1 MEQTKSEWMDKI
13 CPQGKEHKIV
23 LNNHGIKVGIERQ
36 RYNQTWVGP
45 NSSILTP
52 SFNIEHCSH

>member
-36 RYNQTWVGP
+36 RYNSDLGRTKF
-45 NSSILTP
+45 L
-52 SFNIEHCSH
+52 NIDTII